1 LPLHACRMPGHIHNW
16 AGAASLGPAAASM
29 GHRHAGLPTASSV
42 HNYGVLG
49 AEQFRPP
56 ATRQVGGAA
65 NSPAP
70 GLGPAAP
77 PPLILGQQSGTCT
90 CWMRHRTTAETRY
103 PMWQLCVSGQQQ
115 QQQSSTNEREREG
128 RVSYCCMGPASLVL
142 RLRMVLDVGLYDTNV
157 PQCCLHRLRD
167 SLSQSNSRA
176 VATRVVGRLARH
188 VHVWKQHI

>member
-1 LPLHACRMPGHIHNW
+1 MEAAHPAHQTHHLQHQQRLLCLPLPLHACRMPGHIHNW

-77 PPLILGQQSGTCT
+77 PPLKLGQQSGTCT

-115 QQQSSTNEREREG
+115 QQQSSTNERERERG
-128 RVSYCCMGPASLVL
+128 ESVTAAWV
-142 RLRMVLDVGLYDTNV
+142 
-157 PQCCLHRLRD
+157 
-167 SLSQSNSRA
+167 
-176 VATRVVGRLARH
+176 
-188 VHVWKQHI
+188 QHLWC